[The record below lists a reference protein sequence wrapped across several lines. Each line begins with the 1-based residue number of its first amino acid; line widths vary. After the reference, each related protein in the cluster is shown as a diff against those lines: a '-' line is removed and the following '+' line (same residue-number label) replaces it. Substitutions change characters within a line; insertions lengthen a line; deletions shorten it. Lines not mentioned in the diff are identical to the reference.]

1 MKRIFLFCAELRNT
15 LALWTPAIFLL
26 LPLLCPA
33 VNLQYLL
40 QWQQLAGLRCL
51 SPPQQF
57 SVFVHHLALHGPS
70 SCAGLLRAPAVS
82 VINND
87 NKICQQWTTWPCKSL
102 TARASVS
109 SLENSHPHVCI
120 ILSSL
125 YCLSQLT
132 LGNSHTN
139 PLSKYARAHPQ
150 LSWGVGRCHCAAPL
164 SLGHPPVTLNWLY
177 YSCNHSV
184 GIFLRMRSEPRAEI

>member
-1 MKRIFLFCAELRNT
+1 MAAAGR
-15 LALWTPAIFLL
+15 TPV
-26 LPLLCPA
+26 PL
-33 VNLQYLL
+33 
-40 QWQQLAGLRCL
+40 
-51 SPPQQF
+51 PPQQL
-57 SVFVHHLALHGPS
+57 SVFVHHLVLHGPS
-70 SCAGLLRAPAVS
+70 SCAGLLRAPAAS

-125 YCLSQLT
+125 YCLSQANT
-132 LGNSHTN
+132 GQQQ
-139 PLSKYARAHPQ
+139 SKYTRAHLQ
-150 LSWGVGRCHCAAPL
+150 LSWGVGRCHCAVPL
-164 SLGHPPVTLNWLY
+164 SLGHPPATLNWVY
-177 YSCNHSV
+177 YSCNHSA